1 MEKMEE
7 IIKNLDVDKKIIEN
21 TLLIFKHLSTET
33 EPEIYKTKLGTVILD
48 WENGDNIFSLE
59 IAKQSFGYFI
69 EIGGKHYKTV
79 GIQIEELDNR
89 IEEIKK
95 DFKVCNI
102 N

>member
-1 MEKMEE
+1 MEE

-21 TLLIFKHLSTET
+21 ILLIFKHLSI
-33 EPEIYKTKLGTVILD
+33 EPEIYKTKFGTVILD

-89 IEEIKK
+89 IEEIKN
-95 DFKVCNI
+95 DFKTCNI